1 MRNATSALQA
11 LLESGRAF
19 FMADLYT
26 FSLVGGTIARY
37 TSADVDLTV
46 GGQTFSSK
54 GPLFKRGRTRL
65 TLGLEVDTLDLTINT
80 DARHTLNAVP
90 WLHAARVGALDGAA
104 VRLERVFLTDWTD
117 TSAGSILLFEGR
129 VADVKPSRTELKL
142 TVKSELELLDIQMPR
157 NLYQPGCLH
166 TLFQGGCGLSKAAFA
181 VNGTVGGGSSVNRIP
196 CALTQAAGHFA
207 LGTIRFNSGPNAGV
221 IRSVKDY
228 TPGVVTLSTPLVVPC
243 NVGDGFTIYPGCD
256 KTKGTCLAKF
266 NNVINFRGHPY
277 VPAPET
283 VL

>member
-1 MRNATSALQA
+1 MRNASPDLQA

-26 FSLVGGTIARY
+26 FTLMGGTVARY
-37 TSADVDLTV
+37 TSADVDLVV
-46 GGQTFSSK
+46 GGQTFSCK

-65 TLGLEVDTLDLTINT
+65 TLGLEVDTLDVSIYA
-80 DARHTLNAVP
+80 DASHTLNATP
-90 WLHAARVGALDGAA
+90 WLHAARVGALDGAT

-129 VADVKPSRTELKL
+129 IADVKPRSTELKI
-142 TVKSELELLDIQMPR
+142 TVKSDLELLDIQMPR

-166 TLFQGGCGLSKAAFA
+166 TLYQGGCGLNKATFA
-181 VNGTVGGGSSVNRIP
+181 VNSTVNGGSSVTKIN
-196 CALTQAAGHFA
+196 CGLEQGAGYFA

-221 IRSVKDY
+221 IRSVKEY
-228 TPGVVTLSTPLVVPC
+228 EQGVVTLSAPLVVPC
-243 NVGDGFTIYPGCD
+243 GVGDTFSAYPGCD
-256 KTKGTCLAKF
+256 KTKATCQAKF
-266 NNVINFRGHPY
+266 NNVIHFRGHPY

-283 VL
+283 IL

>member
-1 MRNATSALQA
+1 MRNASPALQA
-11 LLESGRAF
+11 LLNSGRAF

-26 FSLVGGTIARY
+26 FTLVGGAIVRY
-37 TSADVDLTV
+37 TSADVDLAV
-46 GGQTFSSK
+46 NGQSFSSK

-65 TLGLEVDTLDLTINT
+65 TLGLEVDTLDLTLYADSTHTING
-80 DARHTLNAVP
+80 VP
-90 WLHAARVGALDGAA
+90 WLHAARVGALDAAA
-104 VRLERVFLTDWTD
+104 VRLERVFATDWTD

-129 VADVKPSRTELKL
+129 IADVKPSRTELRL
-142 TVKSELELLDIQMPR
+142 TVKSELELLDTQMPR

-166 TLFQGGCGLSKAAFA
+166 TLHQGGCGISKEAFA
-181 VNGTVGGGSSVNRIP
+181 INSTVNGGSTVNRIN
-196 CALTQAAGHFA
+196 CSLTQAAGYFS

-228 TPGVVTLSTPLVVPC
+228 SPGVVTLSAPLVMQC
-243 NVGDGFTIYPGCD
+243 NPGDSFTIYPGCD
-256 KTKGTCLAKF
+256 KTKATCQAKF